1 MRAQG
6 SDGPELYDQA
16 IRQLAAE
23 AKALGPV
30 EHAACRHEADNFM
43 CGDRAKV
50 EIALADGRVTRVGGR
65 VRGCLLTQAAAA
77 LLARAAPGQ
86 DRAGLEDGIAQAA
99 ALMKE
104 GTPATG
110 AWQGLNAFT
119 PVHHHK
125 HRHDCVLLPFQA
137 LKACL
142 DAAE

>member
-1 MRAQG
+1 MSAQG
-6 SDGPELYDQA
+6 AGGTELYDKA
-16 IRQLAAE
+16 IKDLAAE

-30 EHAACRHEADNFM
+30 EDAACRHEADNFM
-43 CGDRAKV
+43 CGDRARV
-50 EIALADGRVTRVGGR
+50 EIALADGRVARVGGR

-86 DRAGLEDGIAQAA
+86 DRAGLENGIAQAI
-99 ALMKE
+99 ALMKD

-110 AWQGLNAFT
+110 AWEGLNAFT
-119 PVHHHK
+119 PVHGAK